1 MVEKNFKLN
10 KWEVKWKQ
18 PQIAQ
23 ITRIL
28 LLDFSSKA
36 AKEWNDHELN
46 ELHEFFSTTDC
57 IDYSDSFIG
66 FQLQSG

>member
-28 LLDFSSKA
+28 LLDLSCKA

-46 ELHEFFSTTDC
+46 ELNELLC
-57 IDYSDSFIG
+57 AAKIR
-66 FQLQSG
+66 

>member
-28 LLDFSSKA
+28 LLDFSCKA

-46 ELHEFFSTTDC
+46 ELNEEVTQHS
-57 IDYSDSFIG
+57 
-66 FQLQSG
+66 